1 MADSALRS
9 ALSRVPG
16 ADKALPFLDMDG
28 PVNVVR
34 MAWDRMRTLPYGNV
48 VFSRMVGRAAP
59 YTGSI
64 RAVVTDLAEG
74 HSQVVLRDRPELR
87 NHLDCVHAITL
98 ANLAEMTGNLALAY
112 GLPDDARF
120 IVAGMDLEY
129 VKKARGTIT
138 GTADFE
144 PIRSSTQGNY
154 DIPVVMKN
162 AAGEVVTRAV
172 LRVQVG
178 PKRRKR

>member
-16 ADKALPFLDMDG
+16 ADKALPFLDIDG

-34 MAWDRMRTLPYGNV
+34 IAWDRLRGLPYGNV
-48 VFSRMVGRAAP
+48 VFSRMIGRAAP

-74 HSQVVLRDRPELR
+74 HSQVVLKDRPELR

-98 ANLAEMTGNLALAY
+98 ANLAEMTGNVALAY

-138 GTADFE
+138 ATSDFP
-144 PIRSSTQGNY
+144 PIRTSAVSHH

-162 AAGEVVTRAV
+162 AAGEVVTRAT
-172 LRVQVG
+172 LRTQVG
-178 PKRRKR
+178 PKRKRV

>member
-178 PKRRKR
+178 PKKRKQ

>member
-178 PKRRKR
+178 PKKRKR

>member
-1 MADSALRS
+1 MAAPSPLR
-9 ALSRVPG
+9 R
-16 ADKALPFLDMDG
+16 ALPFLDVDG

-34 MAWDRMRTLPYGNV
+34 KAWDTLSGVPYGNV
-48 VFSRMVGRAAP
+48 LFSRMIGRAAP

-64 RAVVTDLAEG
+64 RAVVTELSEG
-74 HSQVVLRDRPELR
+74 HSRVLLRDRPELR

-98 ANLAEMTGNLALAY
+98 ANLAEMAGNVALAY

-138 GTADFE
+138 ATSDFE
-144 PIRSSTQGNY
+144 PIRSSARAHL

-162 AAGEVVTRAV
+162 EAGEVVTRAT
-172 LRVQVG
+172 LRTQVG
-178 PKRRKR
+178 PKRGA

>member
-16 ADKALPFLDMDG
+16 ADKALPFLDIDG

-34 MAWDRMRTLPYGNV
+34 IAWDRLRGLPYGNV
-48 VFSRMVGRAAP
+48 VFSRMIGRAAP

-64 RAVVTDLAEG
+64 RAVVTDLTEG
-74 HSQVVLRDRPELR
+74 HSQVVLKDRPELR

-98 ANLAEMTGNLALAY
+98 ANLAEMTGNVALAY

-120 IVAGMDLEY
+120 IVAGMDLTSIDSSQVQWRPRDGSEGLGGLRLSMNTACF
-129 VKKARGTIT
+129 KALGHPRLKPG
-138 GTADFE
+138 
-144 PIRSSTQGNY
+144 
-154 DIPVVMKN
+154 
-162 AAGEVVTRAV
+162 AANQAPAT
-172 LRVQVG
+172 
-178 PKRRKR
+178 

>member
-1 MADSALRS
+1 MVDSALRS

-34 MAWDRMRTLPYGNV
+34 VAWDRLRALPYGNV
-48 VFSRMVGRAAP
+48 VFSRMIGRAAP
-59 YTGSI
+59 YTGTI
-64 RAVVTDLAEG
+64 RAVVTDLADG

-98 ANLAEMTGNLALAY
+98 ANLAEMTGNVALAY

-120 IVAGMDLEY
+120 IVAGMDMEY

-138 GTADFE
+138 ATSDFA
-144 PIRSSTQGNY
+144 PIRTSVETHLT
-154 DIPVVMKN
+154 IPVVMKN
-162 AAGEVVTRAV
+162 AAGEVVTRAT

-178 PKRRKR
+178 PKKRR